1 MYRGSG
7 PRIMPII
14 IIILVV
20 AFVIAGLVSLG
31 RLFFAGGGSTTAA
44 PESTES
50 VLTSLKNIENGR
62 SVSWTVRGPIVA
74 DEQFRSYQITVS
86 PSERKFVT
94 YSGYLDQVIDSK
106 SFTNNQKAYEQFVY
120 ALDKADIG
128 QTRNVED
135 TDFRGVCATDGFVYI
150 FATMNG
156 ESADHTLW
164 TSSCKGSK
172 GTMAANVIQ
181 VHALFV
187 NQVPDFKPV
196 FSQIY

>member
-7 PRIMPII
+7 PRIFPII

-31 RLFFAGGGSTTAA
+31 RVFLTGNSSTTKTTD
-44 PESTES
+44 STES
-50 VLTSLKNIENGR
+50 VLTSVKNTENGR

-74 DEQFRSYQITVS
+74 DEQFRSYQITIS

-120 ALDKADIG
+120 ALDKAGIG
-128 QTRNVED
+128 ETHNVDD
-135 TDFRGVCATDGFVYI
+135 TDFRGVCATDGFAYI
-150 FATMNG
+150 FNTYIG
-156 ESADHTLW
+156 DSADHTLW

-172 GTMAANVIQ
+172 GTMGANVTQ

-187 NQVPDFKPV
+187 NQIPGFKPL
-196 FSQIY
+196 FTQIY